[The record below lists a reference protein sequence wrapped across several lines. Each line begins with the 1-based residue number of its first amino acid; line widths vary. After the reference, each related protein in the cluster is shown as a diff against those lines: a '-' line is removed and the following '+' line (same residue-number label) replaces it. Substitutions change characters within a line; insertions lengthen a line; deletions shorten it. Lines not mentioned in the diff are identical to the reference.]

1 MRSAASAGLI
11 AALAAALY
19 LPFLGSPPV
28 FDDRGL
34 YSGYLFSDHAGS
46 PFGLGLR
53 YPAHFSFAFV
63 EVLWGR
69 IEAHR
74 LVSLVLHAGC
84 GAMLFALLREFHR
97 GTLLPLAA
105 AAWFTVHPVAV
116 YGAGYLAQ
124 RSILMATLFSLA
136 AAVLL
141 LRGARWGGYGG
152 AVAAAAAY
160 SMAVLAKEHALL
172 VAAAALAALPLAG
185 MERKRALRYAA
196 VFAACCLPAAL
207 LVVALSRGVVGATYE
222 PKAAMIA
229 AEVAAGAGAAGPA
242 DSLWLGSALT
252 QAAMFFRY
260 AAAWLWPV
268 SSAMSIDLR
277 VDFAATWA
285 FPVAAASITGF
296 LAWGAAGAWLL
307 LRGGRAAPAGFGL
320 LWFWLLFLVEFA
332 TVRFQE
338 PLVLYRS
345 YLWAPGLAVALAS
358 AVALLPR
365 AAVAVLVGA
374 AAALLPAQS
383 YERLTT
389 FASGIALWQ
398 DAVAKLPAEPV
409 PGGARPLYLL
419 GREYLYAAEPRK
431 AVAVVER
438 CIAEYPAS
446 ADCQFARAAIH
457 MHFEQYE
464 AALPYLRRTIA
475 LEPKSGGAR
484 HHLGWALENLGCV
497 PEARLQY
504 KRAEDL
510 GFVGG
515 TWRLMQLDKP
525 GAGLIAPSS
534 RKRGPCP
541 AAIRSGALPLD

>member
-1 MRSAASAGLI
+1 MRSAACAGLI

-34 YSGYLFSDHAGS
+34 YSGYLFSAHAGS

-74 LVSLVLHAGC
+74 VVSLLLHAGC

-97 GTLLPLAA
+97 GYLLPLAA

-124 RSILMATLFSLA
+124 RSILLATLFSLA
-136 AAVLL
+136 AVVLL
-141 LRGARWGGYGG
+141 LRAARWNGYAG
-152 AVAAAAAY
+152 AVVAAAAY
-160 SMAVLAKEHALL
+160 SVAVLAKEHAIL
-172 VAAAALAALPLAG
+172 VAAAAVAALPLAG
-185 MERKRALRYAA
+185 LERARMLRYGG
-196 VFAACCLPAAL
+196 VFLVACLPAAL
-207 LVVALSRGVVGATYE
+207 FVMALSRGVVGATYE
-222 PKAAMIA
+222 PKAAMVA
-229 AEVAAGAGAAGPA
+229 AEVAAAGPA

-260 AAAWLWPV
+260 AAAWLAPMT
-268 SSAMSIDLR
+268 SGMSIDLR

-285 FPVAAASITGF
+285 VPVALASVAGF

-307 LRGGRAAPAGFGL
+307 LRGGRAAPVGFGL
-320 LWFWLLFLVEFA
+320 LWFWLLFLVEFT

-345 YLWAPGLAVALAS
+345 YLWAPGLAVALAT
-358 AVALLPR
+358 AAAQLPR
-365 AAVAVLVGA
+365 AAVAILLGA
-374 AAALLPAQS
+374 AAAALPAQS

-398 DAVAKLPAEPV
+398 DAVAKLPAAPV

-431 AVAVVER
+431 AIAVVER

-457 MHFEQYE
+457 MHFEQHE

-497 PEARLQY
+497 DQARVQY

-515 TWRLMQLDKP
+515 AWRLMQLDKP
-525 GAGLIAPSS
+525 GAGLISPSAK
-534 RKRGPCP
+534 KRGPCP
-541 AAIRSGALPLD
+541 EAIRSGALPLD

>member
-1 MRSAASAGLI
+1 MRTAACVALI
-11 AALAAALY
+11 GALAAALY

-34 YSGYLFSDHAGS
+34 YSGYLFSAHAGS

-74 LVSLVLHAGC
+74 LVSLLLHAGC
-84 GAMLFALLREFHR
+84 GALLFALLREFHR
-97 GTLLPLAA
+97 GHLLPLAA

-136 AAVLL
+136 AIVLL
-141 LRGARWGGYGG
+141 LRGARWRGYAG
-152 AVAAAAAY
+152 AIAAAAAY
-160 SMAVLAKEHALL
+160 SVAVLAKEHALL
-172 VAAAALAALPLAG
+172 AAAVALAALPLAG
-185 MERKRALRYAA
+185 MERGRALRYGA
-196 VFAACCLPAAL
+196 VFAAGCLPAAL
-207 LVVALSRGVVGATYE
+207 LVIALSRGVVGATYE

-229 AEVAAGAGAAGPA
+229 AEVAAAGPA

-285 FPVAAASITGF
+285 LPAAAASTSGF
-296 LAWGAAGAWLL
+296 LAWGVAGAWLL
-307 LRGGRAAPAGFGL
+307 LRGGRLAPAGFGL
-320 LWFWLLFLVEFA
+320 LWFWLLFLVEFT

-345 YLWAPGLAVALAS
+345 YLWAPGLAVALAT
-358 AVALLPR
+358 AAAQLPR
-365 AAVAVLVGA
+365 AVVAVLVGA
-374 AAALLPAQS
+374 AAAALPAQS

-398 DAVAKLPAEPV
+398 DAVAKLPAAPV

-431 AVAVVER
+431 AVQVVER

-464 AALPYLRRTIA
+464 AALPYLSRTIA
-475 LEPKSGGAR
+475 LEPRSGGAR
-484 HHLGWALENLGCV
+484 HHLGWALENLGCI
-497 PEARLQY
+497 PEARAQY
-504 KRAEDL
+504 KRAEAL

-515 TWRLMQLDKP
+515 SYRLMQLDKP
-525 GAGLIAPSS
+525 GAGLIAPSA
-534 RKRGPCP
+534 KPRGPCP
-541 AAIRSGALPLD
+541 PAIRSAAPPPD